1 MVKSIFE
8 KITDAKRF
16 LCYFMMK
23 NTPAERKSPWDN
35 HKSFRSTTS
44 ITISLCE
51 FLALEIC
58 PRLAVFGDVRFD
70 SDLWGRRTP
79 GVVVEVQ
86 PVDYFHM
93 TCVRRWKFLFA
104 FCGVNSQ
111 FQFAFC
117 FFYLRL
123 PVSTCLS
130 SFRLAFDVLTF

>member
-1 MVKSIFE
+1 MV
-8 KITDAKRF
+8 AAAA
-16 LCYFMMK
+16 
-23 NTPAERKSPWDN
+23 AEVSN
-35 HKSFRSTTS
+35 
-44 ITISLCE
+44 ISLCE

-104 FCGVNSQ
+104 FGGFNSP

-117 FFYLRL
+117 FFDLRL
-123 PVSTCLS
+123 PVSTCVL
-130 SFRLAFDVLTF
+130 SFRLAF